1 MTRPF
6 LTLFPGLKTALIGVQ
21 CLCGTDDEPRLRVLR
36 SGQSVRIRGMSQG
49 NKGADVM
56 LTDCRLQP

>member
-36 SGQSVRIRGMSQG
+36 SGQSVGIRGTCEEDKRG
-49 NKGADVM
+49 DVV